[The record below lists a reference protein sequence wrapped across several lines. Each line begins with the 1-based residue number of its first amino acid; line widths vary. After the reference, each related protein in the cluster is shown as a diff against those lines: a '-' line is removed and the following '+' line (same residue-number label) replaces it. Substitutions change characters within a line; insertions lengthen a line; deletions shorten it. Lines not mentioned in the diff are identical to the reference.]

1 MNNFWQKLP
10 KPFTALA
17 PMENVTNEVFRK
29 LLAKT
34 APPDVF
40 FTEFTSAEGLVF
52 NTKRVV
58 DMALGYSTAERPIVA
73 QLWGINP
80 ESFYKAAKI
89 IEKLGFDGIDINM
102 GCPVRAIVKRGA
114 GAALIKTPELA
125 AQIILA
131 CKKGVKKIP
140 VSVKTRLGYN
150 KINTEEWLGYL
161 LKQNIAAL
169 TVHGRIAVE
178 MSKYPADWAEIG
190 KVVELKN
197 KLSPN
202 TVIIGNG
209 DIENINEVIKMSQ
222 KYKVDGVMI
231 GRGIFKNPWIFEETE
246 RKYSKQEYIA
256 LLKNHLRLHEV
267 KYKKQPKMFETIKK
281 FFKMYIR
288 EFKGSAELRQKL
300 MKCRSYSEV
309 TFL

>member
-17 PMENVTNEVFRK
+17 PMENVTNEVFRN

-52 NTKRVV
+52 NTERIV
-58 DMALGYSTAERPIVA
+58 DMALGYAAAERPIVA

-80 ESFYKAAKI
+80 ESFYKAAI
-89 IEKLGFDGIDINM
+89 IVERLGFDGIDINM
-102 GCPVRAIVKRGA
+102 GCPVRAVVKRGA

-125 AQIILA
+125 EQIIAA
-131 CKKGVKKIP
+131 CKKGVRKIP
-140 VSVKTRLGYN
+140 VSVKTRLGYD
-150 KINTEEWLGYL
+150 KINTEEWLGHL

-169 TVHGRIAVE
+169 TVHGRIAIE
-178 MSKYPADWAEIG
+178 MSKYPANWAKIG
-190 KVVELKN
+190 KVVDLKN
-197 KLSPN
+197 KLSPE
-202 TVIIGNG
+202 TIIIGNG
-209 DIENINEVIKMSQ
+209 DIENINEVKKMSR

-231 GRGIFKNPWIFEETE
+231 GRGIFKNPWIFEKEE
-246 RKYSKQEYIA
+246 RNHSEQEYID
-256 LLKNHLRLHEV
+256 LLKNHLKLHEA
-267 KYKKQPKMFETIKK
+267 KYKKQPKMFETMKK

-288 EFKGSAELRQKL
+288 VFEGSAELRQKL
-300 MKCRSYSEV
+300 MECRNYNEV